1 MIALE
6 DWAKIM
12 PGCSRIQDNN
22 RRIWEVLES
31 CAFCNGFF
39 LLRKPDGH
47 ATQQAGWSVRGII
60 GRSGLPIPELNGKNV
75 EIVPL

>member
-12 PGCSRIQDNN
+12 PGSSGIQDTNMQ
-22 RRIWEVLES
+22 IWEVLEP
-31 CAFCNGFF
+31 CGFCNGFF

-47 ATQQAGWSVRGII
+47 ATLKAGWSLKGIV
-60 GRSGLPIPELNGKNV
+60 GRSGMLIPELNGKTV